1 MWHLAGQIPLP
12 APSKPDPASGFYAA
26 NTPLPFSFLQRGEE
40 DSFNKPK
47 SSTSPTQSRAES
59 LERMDRFGADI
70 SRRRAKLIV
79 RDVISNTN
87 WFDRSKRRNERIRV
101 SRRVRTM
108 DDRRRFAGATIC
120 GNNTREEKKEPNCN
134 VPFERTD
141 PPAKIINVTLA
152 HHFVSCSID
161 SYILYKITKQPLNR
175 LQYAKTLV
183 RQSRFSSLHTC
194 SRCFNLRFRLNGKLR
209 NRSWEGLQSLL
220 SKK

>member
-1 MWHLAGQIPLP
+1 
-12 APSKPDPASGFYAA
+12 
-26 NTPLPFSFLQRGEE
+26 
-40 DSFNKPK
+40 
-47 SSTSPTQSRAES
+47 
-59 LERMDRFGADI
+59 MDRFGADI

-101 SRRVRTM
+101 SRRVRTL
-108 DDRRRFAGATIC
+108 DDRRCFAGATIC
-120 GNNTREEKKEPNCN
+120 GDNTREEKKEPNCN

-152 HHFVSCSID
+152 ID

-183 RQSRFSSLHTC
+183 RQLRFSSLHTC

>member
-12 APSKPDPASGFYAA
+12 ALSKPDPASGFYAA

-47 SSTSPTQSRAES
+47 SSASPTQSRAES

-108 DDRRRFAGATIC
+108 DDRRCFAGATIC
-120 GNNTREEKKEPNCN
+120 GDNTREEKKEPNCN

-141 PPAKIINVTLA
+141 PPAKIINVT
-152 HHFVSCSID
+152 
-161 SYILYKITKQPLNR
+161 Q
-175 LQYAKTLV
+175 
-183 RQSRFSSLHTC
+183 
-194 SRCFNLRFRLNGKLR
+194 
-209 NRSWEGLQSLL
+209 
-220 SKK
+220 